1 MERFLYGLKMI
12 SVHTNE
18 TTNKLTESNMI
29 GLANTCERARLLVG
43 LVSEHTKQCLRM
55 ASFYSLRMRA
65 TRF

>member
-29 GLANTCERARLLVG
+29 GLANTCERARLLDG